1 MKLTAFRTLAC
12 AALLSL
18 SAFATP
24 SSFAS
29 AGGFSEPIELRD
41 NPPPPSV
48 VYMVNVIED
57 RDYSFDYK
65 YIKPDAPEWMVQRTD
80 YLTLADEPED
90 SPGLVLRVRRSPNV
104 KGAPIVV

>member
-24 SSFAS
+24 SFAPTS
-29 AGGFSEPIELRD
+29 GFSEPIELRD
-41 NPPPPSV
+41 NPAPPSV
-48 VYMVNVIED
+48 VYMVNIIED
-57 RDYSFDYK
+57 YGYDFDYK
-65 YIKPDAPEWMVQRTD
+65 YIKPDVPEWMVQRID
-80 YLTLADEPED
+80 YLTLVDEPED
-90 SPGLVLRVRRSPNV
+90 SLGLVLRVRRSPNV